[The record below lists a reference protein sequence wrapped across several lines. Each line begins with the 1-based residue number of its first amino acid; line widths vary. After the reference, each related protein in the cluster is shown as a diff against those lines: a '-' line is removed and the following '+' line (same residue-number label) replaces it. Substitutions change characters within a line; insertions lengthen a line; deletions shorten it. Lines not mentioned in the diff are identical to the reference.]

1 MYLKGFHDFVFK
13 YYMEEGRRG
22 KLLSSLMASHPQ
34 LGRLLNT
41 VGNEYLS
48 WLHHVGT
55 NNMWKVSAFWSLKFS
70 ENVCVELN
78 KNLTRESDIS
88 ISL

>member
-1 MYLKGFHDFVFK
+1 
-13 YYMEEGRRG
+13 MEEGRRG

-41 VGNEYLS
+41 EGNEYLS

-55 NNMWKVSAFWSLKFS
+55 NNMWKVSTIRFG
-70 ENVCVELN
+70 NVLN
-78 KNLTRESDIS
+78 VNYDMNSFQKITNS
-88 ISL
+88 

>member
-1 MYLKGFHDFVFK
+1 MQKTFNECEFDFVATKSLHVLLCLFKQGFHDFVFK

-41 VGNEYLS
+41 EGNEYLS
-48 WLHHVGT
+48 WLHHIGT
-55 NNMWKVSAFWSLKFS
+55 NTMWKV
-70 ENVCVELN
+70 
-78 KNLTRESDIS
+78 NLYK
-88 ISL
+88 